1 MALAA
6 AGVLGPPDVLP
17 VEPQPQIWKE
27 TVEAEELTPHERVQQ
42 RAVEH
47 IADASQFREETVQV
61 ERLGSGWW

>member
-1 MALAA
+1 MPQQT
-6 AGVLGPPDVLP
+6 VERGPQRT
-17 VEPQPQIWKE
+17 VEVPMLQIWKE
-27 TVEAEELTPHERVQQ
+27 TVEAEELAPHERVQQ